1 MQIAAVIA
9 QKLRGLSGWRRAALA
24 ALLGAISASAHAPSY
39 ILPALFMLSALPWL
53 LAGAATKRAAFAIGW
68 WFGFGMLTAGL
79 YWISNALLVDS
90 AKTAWLLPFAAAGL
104 PSVLAIFYGLA
115 TLATHMLRSV
125 HGTPSALI
133 LAIFW
138 MLAEWLRGHLFT
150 GFPWNLAGYV
160 WGFSDT
166 LLQSTAYI
174 GIYGLSFMT
183 ILAALCFSPLGL
195 RSANKTAPWRPAIVT
210 LSLFAVIWLAGNVR
224 LNTLQPSLTGPMV
237 RVVQGNVP
245 QHQKWQNDHKA
256 RHISQYLQMT
266 AAPPAA
272 GDPPPRA
279 VIWPE
284 TAMALFLNDSPEIR
298 TAIGQ
303 VAPRDGFV
311 LTGSV
316 RAGTTATGRRQ
327 VWNSMFAIDADGQ
340 VRAVFDKFHL
350 VPFGEY
356 VPLKAW
362 IPLPTIVESISG
374 FSPGPGPRTL
384 QLPGLP
390 AFSPLICYE
399 AIFPG
404 QVRAKDGQPAALMI
418 NFTNDA
424 WYGVSSGPYQHFVAT
439 QVRAIE
445 EGVPL
450 IRAANTGI
458 SALFDATGQ
467 VRARLGLNET
477 GFFDVAIPA
486 ALQNPTLYAQLND
499 IPLFI
504 CLIVLFGWVVT
515 RNWRGQTYTEG

>member
-1 MQIAAVIA
+1 
-9 QKLRGLSGWRRAALA
+9 
-24 ALLGAISASAHAPSY
+24 
-39 ILPALFMLSALPWL
+39 
-53 LAGAATKRAAFAIGW
+53 
-68 WFGFGMLTAGL
+68 
-79 YWISNALLVDS
+79 
-90 AKTAWLLPFAAAGL
+90 
-104 PSVLAIFYGLA
+104 
-115 TLATHMLRSV
+115 
-125 HGTPSALI
+125 
-133 LAIFW
+133 
-138 MLAEWLRGHLFT
+138 
-150 GFPWNLAGYV
+150 
-160 WGFSDT
+160 
-166 LLQSTAYI
+166 
-174 GIYGLSFMT
+174 
-183 ILAALCFSPLGL
+183 
-195 RSANKTAPWRPAIVT
+195 
-210 LSLFAVIWLAGNVR
+210 
-224 LNTLQPSLTGPMV
+224 MV